1 MIINA
6 KERVFVKREI
16 FDMMFQNILVPVDL
30 SAQSIRSFKVALD
43 VAKKYHSKL
52 TLLTCLEVDT
62 WHHQYFDS
70 RASAAIVKKQ
80 SKVVKKHFETLEA
93 LAKKNGVSTQS
104 RILTS
109 ESSANDIVKFAKSKK
124 CDLIVIGSH
133 SKSGFDKW
141 LLGSV
146 ANGVSQKASCPVL
159 IVK

>member
-1 MIINA
+1 ML
-6 KERVFVKREI
+6 
-16 FDMMFQNILVPVDL
+16 FQNILVPVDL
-30 SAQSIRSFKVALD
+30 SAQSTRAFKVALD
-43 VAKKYHSKL
+43 IAKKYNSKL
-52 TLLTCLEVDT
+52 TILTCLEVDT

-80 SKVVKKHFETLEA
+80 SKVVKKHFEKLEA
-93 LAKKNGVSTQS
+93 LAKKNSVSIQS

-133 SKSGFDKW
+133 SKTGFNKW

-146 ANGVSQKASCPVL
+146 ANGVSQKATCPVL
-159 IVK
+159 IIK